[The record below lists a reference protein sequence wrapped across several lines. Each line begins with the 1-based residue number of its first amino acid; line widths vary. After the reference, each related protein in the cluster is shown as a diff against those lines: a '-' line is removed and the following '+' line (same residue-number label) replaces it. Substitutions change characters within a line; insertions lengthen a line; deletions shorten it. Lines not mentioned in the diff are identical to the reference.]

1 MEMDKRASLTKQ
13 SIRNLRSS
21 RPDVAAFGDAETS
34 DGASTAV
41 LVVHGM
47 GQQLVF
53 QTLDDVVW
61 GLHREHERR
70 TGQGPEEH
78 PSSVGLIRPIDR
90 DGKPLDTVVPRATL
104 SVRDSAGDDLDVDFY
119 ECYWASLTQGAVG
132 IKAVMGFLLDGGRNG
147 LRNAGRA
154 FERTMFGRSVE
165 LGHEKWTA
173 LWLLVALAVILAL
186 LFFNVAISLVI
197 GVKLLGEAASEWMGA
212 GFIHDAS
219 MTALLTV
226 GAMLVSLAVMWF
238 LWRSLWCFYAAL
250 LALLG
255 GAVWLGWSFLH
266 HKLGWPAPPLPGWA
280 LQGWMIVGMW
290 IVLLLGS
297 WYARH
302 LIVQYVGDV
311 AAYVQPHKLGKF
323 GALRAAIKAEARGIA
338 EVVYNMKKPNGEP
351 KYDRIAIVGHSLG
364 SVVAYDLLNEMLVR
378 DIADGE
384 PRKVCERTPLFL
396 TFGSPLDKIAF
407 LFKGQG
413 SRTGTTRENLAAARQ
428 PLILDYAY
436 RKRLSWINI
445 YSKKDII
452 SGSLDFFD
460 DPEDAANAHLRIEN
474 LEDSLC
480 KIPLNAHIEY
490 WDNQLVFEK
499 LYDALIAPPPLPATK
514 ATT

>member
-1 MEMDKRASLTKQ
+1 MRKRESLTRQ
-13 SIRNLRSS
+13 SIHNPRSS
-21 RPDVAAFGDAETS
+21 RPDLSGGVAAEGEAN
-34 DGASTAV
+34 TAV

-70 TGQGPEEH
+70 TGHGPEDN
-78 PSSVGLIRPIDR
+78 PSSVGVVRPLDAE
-90 DGKPLDTVVPRATL
+90 GKPLDRIVPRATL
-104 SVRDSAGDDLDVDFY
+104 SVRDDDGEDHDVDFF
-119 ECYWASLTQGAVG
+119 ECYWAPLTQGAVG

-147 LRNAGRA
+147 LRNAGRP
-154 FERTMFGRSVE
+154 FERTMFGRVVK
-165 LGHEKWTA
+165 LGHTKRTA
-173 LWLLVALAVILAL
+173 VWLLLALAVILAL
-186 LFFNVAISLVI
+186 LLFNVVISLVI
-197 GVKLLGEAASEWMGA
+197 GVKLLGEKASAWMGE

-226 GAMLVSLAVMWF
+226 GLMLAFLGIMWF
-238 LWRSLWCFYAAL
+238 LWRSLLCFHAAL
-250 LALLG
+250 FTLLT
-255 GAVWLGWSFLH
+255 GAVWLGWSFVH
-266 HKLGWPAPPLPGWA
+266 HKLGGPPPPLPSWELGNG
-280 LQGWMIVGMW
+280 LIVVTW
-290 IVLLLGS
+290 VALLLGS
-297 WYARH
+297 GYARH

-323 GALRAAIKAEARGIA
+323 GALRSAIKAEARSIA
-338 EVVYNMKKPNGEP
+338 EIVYNMKKSNGEP
-351 KYDRIAIVGHSLG
+351 QYDRIAIVGHSLG

-378 DIADGE
+378 DLAARE
-384 PRKVCERTPLFL
+384 PRRVAERTPLLL

-436 RKRLSWINI
+436 RKRLSWINV

-452 SGSLDFFD
+452 SGSLEFFD
-460 DPEDAANAHLRIEN
+460 DPEDAAHEHLRVQN
-474 LEDSLC
+474 LPDPQC
-480 KIPLNAHIEY
+480 KIPLKAHTEY

-499 LYDALIAPPPLPATK
+499 LYDALIAKPDGAQAASEPANGV
-514 ATT
+514 